1 MSKLRKWVLL
11 LACGILAAASVCAL
25 IRDREPSYEGRP
37 LSEWLAELGWQDE
50 DEIWDANDR
59 AREAKAQRAREVLGR
74 IGPEAIPHL
83 LRWVRYETPPPS
95 LFRGLLRV
103 ARHHFGFAT
112 DALRYRADALRY
124 RADGT
129 PTAFGLLGPAA
140 APAVPRL
147 VTYARSGSWEVR
159 YRSIDALATI
169 GPSAL
174 PALTNL
180 LSADN
185 GDIRCRVA
193 QRLGRC
199 GTNAAPAIPALVA
212 ALKDSKATVQGA
224 AAWTL
229 GALQLEPALVVP
241 ALMSA
246 ARAPAPEVRGSALRA
261 LLRFGPDAQPAL
273 PLLLEA
279 WKAPQTDTNLAA
291 EIERALPT
299 IAPEALTNAP
309 PQ

>member
-1 MSKLRKWVLL
+1 MSKLRKWILI
-11 LACGILAAASVCAL
+11 LACGILALAL
-25 IRDREPSYEGRP
+25 VWTLSNREPRYEGRP
-37 LSEWLAELGWQDE
+37 LGQWLAELGWQDE

-112 DALRYRADALRY
+112 DALRY

-229 GALQLEPALVVP
+229 GALQLEPAVVVP